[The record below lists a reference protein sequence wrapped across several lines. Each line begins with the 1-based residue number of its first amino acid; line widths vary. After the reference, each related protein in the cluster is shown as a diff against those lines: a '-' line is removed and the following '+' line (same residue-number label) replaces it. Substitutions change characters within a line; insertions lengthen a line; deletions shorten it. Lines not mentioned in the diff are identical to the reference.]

1 MRYRCSVGAIR
12 RRVPPPSSTRS
23 APNGW
28 RRQSALRLF
37 QPSHGLR
44 IDGLSPQV
52 KHTRVTLRAAG
63 QFPEAMRLTTEAT
76 MTEPKTYDNSP
87 WRRAVARI
95 RDDVRLVS
103 EIAKL
108 IPTA

>member
-1 MRYRCSVGAIR
+1 ML
-12 RRVPPPSSTRS
+12 
-23 APNGW
+23 NG
-28 RRQSALRLF
+28 
-37 QPSHGLR
+37 
-44 IDGLSPQV
+44 DG
-52 KHTRVTLRAAG
+52 G
-63 QFPEAMRLTTEAT
+63 QDPEAMRLTTDAT